1 MTRLLGLLI
10 VVGIV
15 MYLTVTQMNPGS
27 EGYAVPCKDIKRAVR
42 RGKLDK
48 LEKLVVS
55 HTRDRGIS
63 MVALT
68 GRAGECA
75 ESGELSAGEAEQFMI
90 MVLPQ

>member
-15 MYLTVTQMNPGS
+15 MYLTVTQMNQ
-27 EGYAVPCKDIKRAVR
+27 ENTAFMVPCKDIKRAVI
-42 RGKLDK
+42 RGNTDK
-48 LEKLVVS
+48 LEKLLVS
-55 HTRDRGIS
+55 HTRDRGLS

-75 ESGELSAGEAEQFMI
+75 DAGEITMEQAEEFMT